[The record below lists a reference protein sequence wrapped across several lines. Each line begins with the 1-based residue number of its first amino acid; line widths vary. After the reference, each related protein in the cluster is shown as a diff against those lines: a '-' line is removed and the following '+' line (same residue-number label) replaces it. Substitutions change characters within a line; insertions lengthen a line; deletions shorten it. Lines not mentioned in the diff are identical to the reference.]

1 MSFLPVK
8 EQMELI
14 RRGVDELIPEQDLIQ
29 KLEQSRE
36 TDTPLT
42 IKLGCDP
49 SRPDLHIGHGVV
61 LRKLRHF
68 QDLGHTAV
76 LVIGDFTAMIG
87 DPSGRNKTRPQ
98 LTLEEARSNAV
109 SYVDQSKV
117 ILDIN
122 SLIIKYNSDW
132 LNKMNFNEVVKLAS
146 SYTVARMLERD
157 DFTKR
162 FQAEVPISIHEF
174 LYPLAQ
180 AQDSVELNADVELGG
195 TDQKFNLLV
204 GRDLQKDNGQVPQ
217 CIITT
222 PLLEGTDGVEKMS
235 KSYGN
240 DIGLQDPPEEMY
252 WKILSISDDDIEKWF
267 VLGADAD
274 DAVMETVRKR
284 LNDPSVNPMEV
295 KRDLARAVV
304 ALYYDNKIAQ
314 QAEQHFNTVVV
325 NKGVPDEIPEFKLQN
340 EDLIVNVIFGSGL
353 LKSKGEARRMIK
365 QSAVKLDGVIVDDIQ
380 ATISPIGE
388 QILKVGK
395 RRFLKVIEWPENFM
409 DFSLERSF
417 FLYPV

>member
-1 MSFLPVK
+1 MGFLPVN
-8 EQMELI
+8 EQMDLI
-14 RRGVDELIPEQDLIQ
+14 RRGAEEIIPEDELVR
-29 KLEQSRE
+29 KLERSQSKNI
-36 TDTPLT
+36 PLI

-98 LTLEEARSNAV
+98 LTLQEARSNAET
-109 SYVDQSKV
+109 YVNQAKV
-117 ILDIN
+117 ILDMDKAIV
-122 SLIIKYNSDW
+122 KYNSDW
-132 LNKMNFNEVVKLAS
+132 LSKMNFNDVVKLAS

-162 FQAEVPISIHEF
+162 FQSEVPISIHEF

-180 AQDSVELNADVELGG
+180 AKDSVELKSDVELGG

-204 GRDLQKDNGQVPQ
+204 GRDLQKHNGQEPQ

-222 PLLEGTDGVEKMS
+222 PLIEGTDGVEKMS

-240 DIGLQDPPEEMY
+240 DIGLHDSPEDMY
-252 WKILSISDDDIEKWF
+252 GKTLSISDEMIVKW
-267 VLGADAD
+267 LTLAADAD
-274 DAVMETVRKR
+274 SKTIEHASKQLE
-284 LNDPSVNPMEV
+284 DPNVNPMEI
-295 KRDLARAVV
+295 KRLLAR
-304 ALYYDNKIAQ
+304 KIVSLFHNDEL
-314 QAEQHFNTVVV
+314 AEKAEKHFNEVVV
-325 NKGVPDEIPEFKLQN
+325 GKGVPDDIPVYSISK
-340 EDLIVNVIFGSGL
+340 EDLIVNIIFNSGL

-365 QSAVKLDGVIVDDIQ
+365 QGAVKLDEKRVDDIQ
-380 ATISPIGE
+380 ATILPDRE

-395 RRFLKVIEWPENFM
+395 RRFLKVHG
-409 DFSLERSF
+409 
-417 FLYPV
+417 

>member
-1 MSFLPVK
+1 MSFLPVD
-8 EQMELI
+8 EQLTLI
-14 RRGVDELIPEQDLIQ
+14 RRGVEEIIPEDILKK
-29 KLEQSRE
+29 KLEKSKE
-36 TDTPLT
+36 TDTPLI

-68 QDLGHTAV
+68 QDLGHQAI

-98 LTLEEARSNAV
+98 LTLEEARSNAE

-117 ILDIN
+117 ILEIDKLKIV
-122 SLIIKYNSDW
+122 YNSDW
-132 LNKMNFNEVVKLAS
+132 LNNMNFNDVVKLAS

-162 FQAEVPISIHEF
+162 FQSETPILLHEF

-180 AQDSVELNADVELGG
+180 GQDSVELNADVELGG

-204 GRDLQKDNGQVPQ
+204 GRDLQKANGQNRQ
-217 CIITT
+217 CIITL
-222 PLLEGTDGVEKMS
+222 PLLEGTDGIDKMS

-240 DIGLQDPPEEMY
+240 DIGLHDKPEDMY
-252 WKILSISDDDIEKWF
+252 GKTLSISDNMIVKWF
-267 VLGADAD
+267 TLAADAD
-274 DAVMETVRKR
+274 ETVVKSAESR
-284 LNDPSVNPMEV
+284 LADSSINPMEV
-295 KRDLARAVV
+295 KRELARAVV
-304 ALYYDNKIAQ
+304 ELYYD
-314 QAEQHFNTVVV
+314 AETAKNAENHFNTVVV
-325 NKGVPDEIPEFKLQN
+325 GKGIPDDIPEYTLSS
-340 EDLIVNVIFGSGL
+340 EDQIINVIFNAGL

-365 QSAVKLDGVIVDDIQ
+365 QGAVKLDGESITDIQ
-380 ATISPIGE
+380 ATITPSGE

-395 RRFLKVIEWPENFM
+395 RRFLKVIK
-409 DFSLERSF
+409 
-417 FLYPV
+417 

>member
-1 MSFLPVK
+1 MNFLPVQD
-8 EQMELI
+8 QMELI
-14 RRGVDELIPEQDLIQ
+14 KKGSEEIIPENELVE
-29 KLEQSRE
+29 KLEKSYLSGK
-36 TDTPLT
+36 PLT

-68 QDLGHTAV
+68 QDLGHQAV

-98 LTLEEARSNAV
+98 LTLKDAQENAK
-109 SYVDQSKV
+109 SYVEQSSS
-117 ILDIN
+117 ILDMK
-122 SLIIKYNSDW
+122 SLKVEYNSTW
-132 LNKMNFNEVVKLAS
+132 LNKMNFSDVINLSS

-162 FQAEVPISIHEF
+162 FKQEVPISIHEF

-180 AQDSVELNADVELGG
+180 GQDSVELKADVELGG

-204 GRDLQKDNGQVPQ
+204 GRDLQKSNGQSPQ

-240 DIGLQDPPEEMY
+240 HIGLHDKAEEMY
-252 WKILSISDDDIEKWF
+252 GKTLSISDGMILKW
-267 VLGADAD
+267 LLLAADAKTEVVKI
-274 DAVMETVRKR
+274 AEKK
-284 LNDPSVNPMEV
+284 LKDPNVNPMEI
-295 KRDLARAVV
+295 KRDLARRIVSLFYDDNV
-304 ALYYDNKIAQ
+304 AEK
-314 QAEQHFNTVVV
+314 AENYFNTIVVG
-325 NKGVPDEIPEFKLQN
+325 KGVPDDIPEYSIKS
-340 EDLIVNVIFGSGL
+340 EDLVINVIFNAGI
-353 LKSKGEARRMIK
+353 LKSKGEARRMVK
-365 QSAVKLDGVIVDDIQ
+365 QGAVKINGKSITDINTVIK
-380 ATISPIGE
+380 PLKK

-395 RRFLKVIEWPENFM
+395 RRFLKVIN
-409 DFSLERSF
+409 
-417 FLYPV
+417 

>member
-29 KLEQSRE
+29 KLERSRE

-252 WKILSISDDDIEKWF
+252 GKTLSISDDDIEKWF
-267 VLGADAD
+267 VLAADSD
-274 DAVMETVRKR
+274 DAVMETVQKS

-325 NKGVPDEIPEFKLQN
+325 KKGVPDEIPELKLQN

-353 LKSKGEARRMIK
+353 LKSKGEAKRMIK

-380 ATISPIGE
+380 ATISPKGE

-395 RRFLKVIEWPENFM
+395 RRFLKVIE
-409 DFSLERSF
+409 
-417 FLYPV
+417 

>member
-1 MSFLPVK
+1 M
-8 EQMELI
+8 
-14 RRGVDELIPEQDLIQ
+14 
-29 KLEQSRE
+29 
-36 TDTPLT
+36 
-42 IKLGCDP
+42 
-49 SRPDLHIGHGVV
+49 
-61 LRKLRHF
+61 
-68 QDLGHTAV
+68 
-76 LVIGDFTAMIG
+76 
-87 DPSGRNKTRPQ
+87 
-98 LTLEEARSNAV
+98 
-109 SYVDQSKV
+109 
-117 ILDIN
+117 
-122 SLIIKYNSDW
+122 
-132 LNKMNFNEVVKLAS
+132 
-146 SYTVARMLERD
+146 
-157 DFTKR
+157 
-162 FQAEVPISIHEF
+162 
-174 LYPLAQ
+174 
-180 AQDSVELNADVELGG
+180 ELGG

-252 WKILSISDDDIEKWF
+252 GKTLSISDDDIEKWF

-284 LNDPSVNPMEV
+284 LNDPLVNPMEV
-295 KRDLARAVV
+295 KRYLARAVV

-325 NKGVPDEIPEFKLQN
+325 NKGVPDEIPEFKLQD

-365 QSAVKLDGVIVDDIQ
+365 QSAVKLDGVIVNDIQ
-380 ATISPIGE
+380 ATISPRGE

-395 RRFLKVIEWPENFM
+395 RRFLKVIE
-409 DFSLERSF
+409 
-417 FLYPV
+417 